1 MNDEQPRSSSFAVTA
16 VAFEGGLAIAAI
28 AVGWLIGFSPLQ
40 KLPHTEIDW
49 PDVLWQVGI
58 GVLAA
63 APMFAGL
70 WVIERLPLESLKRI
84 GEIVE
89 RTLVPLFR
97 NCSLADLAVISL
109 MAGIGEEILFRGL
122 IQDGLSQ
129 WIGSG
134 YGPWIAL
141 AITSIVFGFAHA
153 ITRTYI
159 VLAALAGA
167 YLGLLFIL
175 TDSLIPPIVAH
186 AVYDF
191 GALAYVLNSRLRT
204 DANDGSNE

>member
-1 MNDEQPRSSSFAVTA
+1 MNDEQPRRPSFAVTA

-28 AVGWLIGFSPLQ
+28 AVGWVIGFSPLQ
-40 KLPHTEIDW
+40 KLPHAEIEW
-49 PDVLWQVGI
+49 PNILFDVGV

-70 WVIERLPLESLKRI
+70 WVMERLPLKSLRKI

-89 RTLVPLFR
+89 RTLVPLFKE
-97 NCSLADLAVISL
+97 CSLADLAVISL
-109 MAGIGEEILFRGL
+109 MAGVGEEILFRGL
-122 IQDGLSQ
+122 IQGGLSH
-129 WIGSG
+129 WIGDS

-159 VLAALAGA
+159 VLAALAGG

-175 TDSLIPPIVAH
+175 TDSLIPSIVAH

-191 GALAYVLNSRLRT
+191 GALAYLLHGR
-204 DANDGSNE
+204 D